1 MIQSADLPSDYVRK
15 GEKLLVTLEETINPQ
30 HTALIIVDVQ
40 NDFVYGKG
48 NLSSPQGKINPCE
61 EILSPLNRFIDRCRE
76 TGVPVF
82 YTFTIHGGDLDLPP
96 YKAMKVKAQVSP
108 KCLKGSKGADFPEK
122 LNKPLPHEPIVT
134 KHGYDAFADHNLNTL
149 LQNRGVKT
157 LIFSGIDSAVC
168 VDTTL
173 RHAFHLGY
181 YVVFAQDICTSSEPD
196 RHQFAIKLIESQ
208 YGWVTTT
215 KEIMQIWGKPR

>member
-1 MIQSADLPSDYVRK
+1 
-15 GEKLLVTLEETINPQ
+15 
-30 HTALIIVDVQ
+30 
-40 NDFVYGKG
+40 
-48 NLSSPQGKINPCE
+48 
-61 EILSPLNRFIDRCRE
+61 
-76 TGVPVF
+76 
-82 YTFTIHGGDLDLPP
+82 
-96 YKAMKVKAQVSP
+96 MKVKAQVSP

-181 YVVFAQDICTSSEPD
+181 YVVFAQDICTSPEPD

-215 KEIMQIWGKPR
+215 KEIMQIWGKPC